1 MIYDY
6 LIVGAGLYGAT
17 FARQMTDAGK
27 SCLVI
32 DKRSHIGGN
41 VYTRTVEGIDVHA
54 YGAHIFHTSNRSVW
68 EYVNRFAQFG
78 RYSHS
83 PVANYRGELYNLP
96 FNMNTFYQMW
106 GVTTPAEA
114 RAKIEEQRAGAG
126 FAEPKNLEEQ
136 AISLVGRDIYEKLVR
151 GYTKKQWG
159 RDCDQLPAFIIRRL
173 PVRFMFDNR
182 YFNDRYEG
190 MPISGYTQLVGN
202 LLQGIASQL
211 DVDYLDDRESL
222 DMLAKRTV
230 FTGPIDAFFG
240 YSLGHLEYRS
250 IRFETEVLQTP
261 NYQGCSVMNYTDEET
276 PYTRI
281 IEHKHFGA
289 GTQDVTVISREY
301 SLEWTP
307 GAEAFY
313 PVNDE
318 KNQAL
323 FQRYAALAAKEER
336 TLFGGRLGDYAY
348 YDMDRTIANALEAA
362 DRERAR

>member
-1 MIYDY
+1 MFDY
-6 LIVGAGLYGAT
+6 LIVGAGLYGAA

-27 SCLVI
+27 RCIVI
-32 DKRSHIGGN
+32 DRREHVGGN
-41 VYTRTVEGIDVHA
+41 AYTHCVQGIDVHE
-54 YGAHIFHTSNRSVW
+54 YGAHIFHTSNQRVW
-68 EYVNRFAQFG
+68 QFVTRFARFS

-83 PVANYRGELYNLP
+83 PIANYCGELYNLP

-114 RAKIEEQRAGAG
+114 RSRIEEQRASVGV
-126 FAEPKNLEEQ
+126 AEPRNLEEQ

-173 PVRFMFDNR
+173 PVRFTFNNR
-182 YFNDRYEG
+182 YFNDPYEG
-190 MPISGYTQLVGN
+190 IPAEGYTHLVEHM
-202 LLQGIASQL
+202 LQGIAL
-211 DVDYLDDRESL
+211 RLGTDYFSARESL
-222 DMLAKRTV
+222 DALAKKTV
-230 FTGPIDAFFG
+230 FTGPIDAYYE

-250 IRFETEVLQTP
+250 LRFETETLQTP

-281 IEHKHFGA
+281 IEHKHFLA

-301 SLEWTP
+301 PMEWTP
-307 GAEAFY
+307 GAEPFY

-323 FQRYAALAAKEER
+323 FQRYAVLASAEKR
-336 TLFGGRLGDYAY
+336 TIFGGRLGDYAY
-348 YDMDRTIANALEAA
+348 YDMDCTIAKALDAA
-362 DRERAR
+362 DGEIGG